1 MTPERTG
8 ALCSLG
14 RVEAR
19 TFRSEVLAGRDS
31 VKGFKLVASD
41 GAAGR
46 ISWASYAP
54 GEAYL
59 VVTTGL
65 LRRRHCV
72 VPAGAV
78 VRVEDHEV
86 HVKLTR
92 SEIAAMP
99 VLTRPADPVADA
111 AFAQMTR
118 AFDTAKSVPQRD

>member
-1 MTPERTG
+1 M
-8 ALCSLG
+8 
-14 RVEAR
+14 EAH
-19 TFRSEVLAGRDS
+19 TFRPGVLASNDS

-54 GEAYL
+54 HEAYL

-65 LRRRHCV
+65 VRRRHRI

-78 VRVEDHEV
+78 IRVDDHEV

-92 SEIAAMP
+92 SEITAMP
-99 VLTRPADPVADA
+99 VLTRPEDPVADA
-111 AFAQMTR
+111 AFAQMMR
-118 AFDTAKSVPQRD
+118 AFDTARSVPQSGGL

>member
-1 MTPERTG
+1 
-8 ALCSLG
+8 
-14 RVEAR
+14 VEAHS
-19 TFRSEVLAGRDS
+19 FRPGVLAGHDS

-46 ISWASYAP
+46 ISWASYALR
-54 GEAYL
+54 ESYL

-65 LRRRHCV
+65 LRRRHRV

-78 VRVEDHEV
+78 IRVEDHEV
-86 HVKLTR
+86 HVTLSR

-111 AFAQMTR
+111 AYAQMMR
-118 AFDTAKSVPQRD
+118 AFDTAKSVPQRG